1 MDSENCMRE
10 ANAFIEDIGK
20 MESKLMKKSQEMYFL
35 ITQCLKLLLKH
46 LLKFITEK
54 QEVHKS

>member
-1 MDSENCMRE
+1 MRE